1 MTREQATKISQA
13 LDGIEQFEC
22 FFDEIENT
30 FQHSEFYGSVA
41 DFFETEII
49 PVMQAE
55 LARRKKML
63 EDM

>member
-22 FFDEIENT
+22 FFDEIENA

-41 DFFETEII
+41 DFFEAEII
-49 PVMQAE
+49 PVMEAE
-55 LARRKKML
+55 LTRRKQVL
-63 EDM
+63 EEM